1 MKRTSY
7 VSVLTIANML
17 LASITGSVVAVG
29 QEKDSSQPNGRTSAH
44 ASSKGTTNGNAQWS
58 ADPDRG
64 WVRADERHKSN
75 AQNDSP
81 SAPKQTRGK
90 HKKGGKSKKTFE
102 GSN

>member
-1 MKRTSY
+1 MKTTSY

-17 LASITGSVVAVG
+17 LASVTGSVVAAG
-29 QEKDSSQPNGRTSAH
+29 QEKDSSQASGRASAH

-64 WVRADERHKSN
+64 WVRADERHQSN
-75 AQNDSP
+75 AQNDS

-102 GSN
+102 SSN

>member
-1 MKRTSY
+1 MQRTSY

-17 LASITGSVVAVG
+17 LASITGSVVVG
-29 QEKDSSQPNGRTSAH
+29 QEKDSSEPSGRASPH

-64 WVRADERHKSN
+64 WVRADERHKSD
-75 AQNDSP
+75 AQNDS
-81 SAPKQTRGK
+81 SAPERTRGK

-102 GSN
+102 STN